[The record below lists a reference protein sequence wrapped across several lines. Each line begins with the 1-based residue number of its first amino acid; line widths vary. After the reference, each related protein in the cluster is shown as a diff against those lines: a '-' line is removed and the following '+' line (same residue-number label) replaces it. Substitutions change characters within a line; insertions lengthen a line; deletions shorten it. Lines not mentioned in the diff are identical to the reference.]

1 MLHYYHSYAI
11 KYEQTEYVNVAYARF
26 SDKWHDDIDDA
37 YVYEM
42 TCNYVEAKH
51 LGCYSRGRMFV

>member
-1 MLHYYHSYAI
+1 MLHSHVTLPPFKAI
-11 KYEQTEYVNVAYARF
+11 KYEQTEYANVAYACF

-42 TCNYVEAKH
+42 K
-51 LGCYSRGRMFV
+51 